1 MFEYLACYC
10 TCDVKLF
17 GSLPVPVDADPLGRP
32 GSGVQREV
40 VSKLG
45 IRSLQT
51 VDHRG
56 YETGRTSG
64 SVSSGLIMRWARD
77 QLSIFAG

>member
-10 TCDVKLF
+10 TCDVKLL
-17 GSLPVPVDADPLGRP
+17 GSRPVPVDADPLGRP

-45 IRSLQT
+45 IRSIQT
-51 VDHRG
+51 LDHRG
-56 YETGRTSG
+56 YETARAS
-64 SVSSGLIMRWARD
+64 SAVSSGLIVRWAHD
-77 QLSIFAG
+77 QLPIFAG

>member
-45 IRSLQT
+45 PQYPDLGSPRLRDWAHLGLC
-51 VDHRG
+51 VVGPHRALG
-56 YETGRTSG
+56 T
-64 SVSSGLIMRWARD
+64 
-77 QLSIFAG
+77 